1 MSNSVL
7 IYKTSEVAQ
16 IKVKPDLI
24 PKNKKNIQEIVSCFY
39 DYSSIFYLSISIS
52 MYVCTMY
59 VCICVRTF
67 IYPVLCV
74 LLFRWVKVLVLVL
87 LVK

>member
-24 PKNKKNIQEIVSCFY
+24 SKNKKNIQNCFLFLRLL
-39 DYSSIFYLSISIS
+39 FYLLPLFYININVC
-52 MYVCTMY
+52 MYVCMY
-59 VCICVRTF
+59 VCVHTF